1 MEPGLRAMLKSVFQ
15 PSSVRPPRKDLEGM
29 AVASCAGVMLWL
41 CLVVF
46 ATGCTTIRKNH
57 PKPVTRALPASSDT
71 VLGAR
76 YAESLKKHPGE
87 SGFYLLRSGYEAFL
101 ARACLAESA
110 QRSIDVQYYIVHGD
124 QTGKLLIQCL
134 LKAADRGVRVRL
146 LVDDHHTGGRD
157 LEMAALD
164 AHPNFQVRIFN
175 PYSARQL
182 VLVSRPVDFLLHP
195 SRLNRRMHNKVFAVD
210 NQVAIVGGRNLG
222 DEYFDA
228 SRDLE
233 FHDLDLM
240 AVGPITQKISAS
252 FDDYW
257 NSPWAVPIGA
267 LRSSKTTATEYWDNR
282 RDLDDHWQV
291 NQSTEYVAGIKDAH
305 FSKLLQK
312 NTLPLIWAKAE
323 LFCDPP
329 RKIAGQ
335 GPDSFDLLMGSKLR
349 PTLAS
354 THESLDIIAPYFVA
368 GDATMDLI
376 NTLRSRGV
384 RVRILSN
391 SLGSTDCPII
401 HVGYIR
407 YRKALVMAGVEMY
420 EFKPD
425 AKSIPPKHHR
435 AASRSVW
442 TSMHAKAFV
451 FDRRTVFVGSLNVTQ
466 RSMRLNTEMGLIV
479 DSPDLAQQVTTA
491 FEQAIHPDSSYRIF
505 LKTLPANTMRG
516 ESSRT
521 IVTLNTMEQGVLKEY
536 AIDPNAAWWRY
547 GMTIL
552 LSLMPLEDVL

>member
-1 MEPGLRAMLKSVFQ
+1 MTVVSNAKVI
-15 PSSVRPPRKDLEGM
+15 
-29 AVASCAGVMLWL
+29 LWL
-41 CLVVF
+41 CLVLL

-57 PKPVTRALPASSDT
+57 PKPVTHATSPSSDT
-71 VLGAR
+71 VLGGR
-76 YAESLKKHPGE
+76 YAESLRNHPGQ

-101 ARACLAESA
+101 ARASLTESA

-164 AHPNFQVRIFN
+164 AHPNFQVRVFN

-182 VLVSRPVDFLLHP
+182 VIVSRPLDFLLHP

-228 SRDLE
+228 SQDLE

-267 LRSSKTTATEYWDNR
+267 LRSSKTTADEYWENR
-282 RDLDDHWQV
+282 HDLDSHWEA
-291 NQSTEYVAGIKDAH
+291 NQATEYVAGIKEAG
-305 FSKLLQK
+305 FSKLLQS
-312 NTLPLIWAKAE
+312 NTLPLIWAKAD

-349 PTLAS
+349 PTLDA
-354 THESLDIIAPYFVA
+354 TRNSLDIIAPYFVA
-368 GDATMDLI
+368 GNETMNLVK
-376 NTLRSRGV
+376 TLRSRGV

-407 YRKALVMAGVEMY
+407 YRKALVMNGVEMY

-425 AKSIPPKHHR
+425 AKSVPPKHHR
-435 AASRSVW
+435 TGSRSVW
-442 TSMHAKAFV
+442 TSLHAKAFV

-479 DSPDLAQQVTTA
+479 DSPELARQVSMA
-491 FEQAIHPDSSYRIF
+491 FEQAIHPDNSYRIY
-505 LKTLPANTMRG
+505 LKSLPPNIIRNDPG
-516 ESSRT
+516 HL
-521 IVTLNTMEQGVLKEY
+521 IVTLNTMEHGVLKEY
-536 AIDPNAAWWRY
+536 TIDPNAAWWRY